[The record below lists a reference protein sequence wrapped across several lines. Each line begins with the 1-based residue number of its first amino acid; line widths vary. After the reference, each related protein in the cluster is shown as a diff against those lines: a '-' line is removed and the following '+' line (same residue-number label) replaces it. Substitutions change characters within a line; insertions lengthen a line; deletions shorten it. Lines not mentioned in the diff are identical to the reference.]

1 MISKEILS
9 ETFDLIDNYQSSI
22 GSGHEKVLEYYNPDE
37 LEKLVDLKIP
47 KESRNY
53 ENLFLDIET
62 YLKYCV
68 KTSHKQFL
76 NQLYSGE
83 NLPALIGEFITA
95 LTNTSMYTYEVAP
108 VATLIEKELIKK
120 MCGITGF
127 PDGGGTF
134 TTGGSNAN
142 MLAMMSARNKLLPR
156 VKQQGLTGTHVL
168 TTFVS
173 DQSHYS
179 FDTAA
184 NILGIGSN
192 NVYKI
197 KSDSNG
203 RMLTEDLA
211 KSIETSLKNGET
223 PFFIAAT
230 TGTTFLGAFDPLDEI
245 AEIAQSYKI
254 WMHVDGSFGGSII
267 LSTKYKNLFKGIGQA
282 DSFTWNPHKLMNV
295 PLVASVLLVKE
306 KNRLLKNLT
315 DLNTDYIYHDNEVQ
329 EYNLGKQSIQCGRH
343 VDALKVWLAWRFYGD
358 SGYETRIN
366 RMFEL
371 AGYAKKK
378 VELYDKLHLLAN
390 PQSLTVCFKYKP
402 EFEKDN
408 DTLNLEIRENLMK
421 KGLSLVNYGYLKG
434 KIAIRLVISNPDIEE
449 KDLDEF
455 FENFVQMGAVLEN
468 ETLTEGFYISQS
480 SVTAEACIEH

>member
-1 MISKEILS
+1 MTSKEILNK
-9 ETFDLIDNYQSSI
+9 TFELIYNYQSSVD
-22 GSGHEKVLEYYNPDE
+22 SGEDNVLNYHQPAE
-37 LEKLVDLKIP
+37 LEEKFDLKLHS
-47 KESRNY
+47 KSGNY
-53 ENLFLDIET
+53 DNLFSDIEK
-62 YLKYCV
+62 YLKYSV

-108 VATLIEKELIKK
+108 VATLIEKELLKK
-120 MCGITGF
+120 MCRIVGF
-127 PDGGGTF
+127 SNGGGTF

-142 MLAMMSARNKLLPR
+142 MLAMMSARNKLLPQ
-156 VKQQGLTGTHVL
+156 VKQKGVMGTQVL
-168 TTFVS
+168 TAFVS

-192 NVYKI
+192 HVYKI
-197 KSDSNG
+197 KSDPLG
-203 RMLTEDLA
+203 RMLIEDLVKA
-211 KSIETSLKNGET
+211 IETSLKKGET

-230 TGTTFLGAFDPLDEI
+230 AGTTLLGAFDPLDEI
-245 AEIAQSYKI
+245 AEIAKNYKI

-267 LSTKYKNLFKGIGQA
+267 LSTKYKYLFKGIERA

-295 PLVASVLLVKE
+295 PLIASVLLVKE
-306 KNRLLKNLT
+306 KDRLLKNLT

-329 EYNLGKQSIQCGRH
+329 EYNLGKQSIQCGRR

-358 SGYETRIN
+358 EGYTQRIN

-371 AGYAKKK
+371 ANYARKK
-378 VELYDKLHLLAN
+378 VDLYDQLHLLAE
-390 PQSLTVCFKYKP
+390 PQSLTVCFKYKS
-402 EFEKDN
+402 EFEKEN
-408 DTLNLEIRENLMK
+408 DKLNLEIREKLMK

-434 KIAIRLVISNPDIEE
+434 KVAIRLVISNPDIEE

-455 FENFVQMGAVLEN
+455 FENFVQMGSVLEN
-468 ETLTEGFYISQS
+468 EKSTVQRT
-480 SVTAEACIEH
+480 VRAEKCLIVE